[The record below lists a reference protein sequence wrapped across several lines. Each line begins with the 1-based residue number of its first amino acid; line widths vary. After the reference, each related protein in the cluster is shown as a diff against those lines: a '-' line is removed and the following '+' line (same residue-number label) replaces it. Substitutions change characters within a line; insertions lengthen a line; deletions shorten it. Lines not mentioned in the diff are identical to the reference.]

1 MMITTTA
8 RDGTLTVADAPQR
21 GRSDPVPMPRDPAAV
36 VTELHDLLA
45 AADVPGPYVMVG
57 HSLGGTFSVL
67 YARRYRDE
75 VRALVVVDS
84 PLPPLRGRVGA
95 KAWEALRIVSSPPD
109 FLPGYEQESYDLQKL
124 FEEIEAAKPLPDIPV
139 VVVRRGE
146 VRMSD
151 DPLPEGSLPEGL
163 ALTQAELDA
172 ISEAQ
177 REAQVQWAA
186 SVPGAEVIT
195 VPGTT
200 HYVQN
205 QRPDVVI
212 AAIRDAI
219 ART

>member
-1 MMITTTA
+1 
-8 RDGTLTVADAPQR
+8 
-21 GRSDPVPMPRDPAAV
+21 
-36 VTELHDLLA
+36 
-45 AADVPGPYVMVG
+45 
-57 HSLGGTFSVL
+57 
-67 YARRYRDE
+67 
-75 VRALVVVDS
+75 
-84 PLPPLRGRVGA
+84 
-95 KAWEALRIVSSPPD
+95 
-109 FLPGYEQESYDLQKL
+109 
-124 FEEIEAAKPLPDIPV
+124 
-139 VVVRRGE
+139 
-146 VRMSD
+146 MSD